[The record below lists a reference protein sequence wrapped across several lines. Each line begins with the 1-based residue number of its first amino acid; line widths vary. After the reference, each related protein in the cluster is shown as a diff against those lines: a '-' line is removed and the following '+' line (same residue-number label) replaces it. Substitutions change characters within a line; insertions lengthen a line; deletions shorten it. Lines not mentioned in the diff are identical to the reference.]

1 MITEIDE
8 PIKVGAVF
16 GADCTSPTRPTE
28 SSGRAKSFWR
38 VGMKKIKPVWF
49 VWRGRQYRIKEV
61 TYTWTNKEG
70 RATVHYFSVTD
81 GQDLYEIAY
90 NTETMVWKLVAV
102 EVEG

>member
-16 GADCTSPTRPTE
+16 GADSI
-28 SSGRAKSFWR
+28 G
-38 VGMKKIKPVWF
+38 GKKIKPVWF
-49 VWRGRQYRIKEV
+49 IWKGRQYRIKDV

-70 RATVHYFSVTD
+70 RSFVHYFSVTD
-81 GQDLYEIAY
+81 CQDLYEISY
-90 NTETMVWKLVAV
+90 NTETMVWRLMAV

>member
-16 GADCTSPTRPTE
+16 GADCTSPT
-28 SSGRAKSFWR
+28 KSFWR
-38 VGMKKIKPVWF
+38 VGGKKIKPVWF
-49 VWRGRQYRIKEV
+49 AWKGKQYRIKEV

-70 RATVHYFSVTD
+70 RALVHYFSVTD
-81 GQDLYEIAY
+81 GQNLYEISY
-90 NTETMVWKLVAV
+90 NTETMVWKLIAV